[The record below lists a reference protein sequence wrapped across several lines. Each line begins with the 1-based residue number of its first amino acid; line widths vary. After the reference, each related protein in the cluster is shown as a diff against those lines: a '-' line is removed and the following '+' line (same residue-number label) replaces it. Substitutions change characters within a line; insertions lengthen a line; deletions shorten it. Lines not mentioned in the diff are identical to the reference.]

1 VVATATLRRSPDRRE
16 PHAMTLSAHLSE
28 LRRRLIIA
36 LGAFTLAALVV
47 YIRYPAV
54 LSFLEHPYCSTL
66 GAHQACSLYV
76 TGPLDGFAIRLNVT
90 AYGGLVLGS
99 PVLFFELWRFV
110 TPGLKANE
118 RRYAIPFVLATS
130 ALFVSGAGVAWLTFP
145 HALGF
150 LHAVG
155 GPGIRDIFAPGQYI
169 GLIMAL
175 MAIFGLSFEF
185 PVVLVALELAHV
197 VTPAA
202 LARARRIAIVCIV
215 VVSGVVTPSS
225 DPFSMLAMALPML
238 AFYEISIL
246 VGKLLARS
254 ESHRS
259 AAV

>member
-1 VVATATLRRSPDRRE
+1 
-16 PHAMTLSAHLSE
+16 
-28 LRRRLIIA
+28 
-36 LGAFTLAALVV
+36 
-47 YIRYPAV
+47 
-54 LSFLEHPYCSTL
+54 
-66 GAHQACSLYV
+66 V

-90 AYGGLVLGS
+90 AYGGLAIGS
-99 PVLFFELWRFV
+99 PVLFFDLWCFV

-118 RRYAIPFVLATS
+118 RRDAIPFGLVTS

-150 LHAVG
+150 LHAAG

-185 PVVLVALELAHV
+185 PAVLVALELGHV

-202 LARARRIAIVCIV
+202 LARAGRTAFICIV
-215 VVSGVVTPSS
+215 VAAGVLTPSS

-238 AFYEISIL
+238 AST
-246 VGKLLARS
+246 RS
-254 ESHRS
+254 RFS
-259 AAV
+259 

>member
-1 VVATATLRRSPDRRE
+1 MSLT
-16 PHAMTLSAHLSE
+16 AHLAE
-28 LRRRLIIA
+28 LRRRLIIC
-36 LGAFTLAALVV
+36 LGAFVIAGLVI
-47 YIRYPAV
+47 YLRYSAV
-54 LSFLEHPYCSTL
+54 LSLLEHPYCSTL
-66 GAHQACSLYV
+66 GRHQTCSLYV

-90 AYGGLVLGS
+90 AYGGLILGS
-99 PVLFFELWRFV
+99 PMLLFQLWRFV

-118 RRYAIPFVLATS
+118 RRYAVPFVVATS
-130 ALFVSGAGVAWLTFP
+130 ALFVSGAAVAWLTFP

-150 LHAVG
+150 LHAAG
-155 GPGIRDIFAPGQYI
+155 GPGVRDIFSPGQYI

-197 VTPAA
+197 LTPAM
-202 LARARRIAIVCIV
+202 LSRARRIAIICIV

-225 DPFSMLAMALPML
+225 DPFSMLAMAVPML

-254 ESHRS
+254 EGRRLARRS
-259 AAV
+259 DPNSSIAP

>member
-1 VVATATLRRSPDRRE
+1 MSL
-16 PHAMTLSAHLSE
+16 MAHLAE
-28 LRRRLIIA
+28 LRHRLIIC
-36 LGAFTLAALVV
+36 LGAFTLAALVI

-54 LSFLEHPYCSTL
+54 LTFLEHPYCATV
-66 GAHQACSLYV
+66 GPRQACSLYV

-90 AYGGLVLGS
+90 AYGGLILGS
-99 PVLFFELWRFV
+99 PVLLFELWRFV

-130 ALFVSGAGVAWLTFP
+130 ALFVSGAAVAWLTFP

-155 GPGIRDIFAPGQYI
+155 GPGIRDIFAPGQYL

-197 VTPAA
+197 ITPAM
-202 LARARRIAIVCIV
+202 LSRARRIAIICIV
-215 VVSGVVTPSS
+215 VISGVVTPSS
-225 DPFSMLAMALPML
+225 DPFSMLAMAVPML
-238 AFYEISIL
+238 AFYELSIL
-246 VGKLLARS
+246 VGKLLVRGESRRRS
-254 ESHRS
+254 LLSDPRS
-259 AAV
+259 AVAP